1 MGAGLKKVAE
11 MFGYVAESAYL
22 CIQVSLKHYQIMEK
36 DNNKSVLTP
45 ALKRAGLTLTA
56 DRADVSIA
64 IKTYRLRQDLTQE
77 QLADKW
83 NISRYTIMR
92 LEAARPVSWEMTYK
106 VWARL
111 SEDLANENR
120 A

>member
-1 MGAGLKKVAE
+1 M
-11 MFGYVAESAYL
+11 
-22 CIQVSLKHYQIMEK
+22 
-36 DNNKSVLTP
+36 DNNNNKSVLTP

-77 QLADKW
+77 QLAEQW
-83 NISRYTIMR
+83 GISRYTIMR
-92 LEAARPVSWEMTYK
+92 LEAARPVSWEMTYR
-106 VWARL
+106 VWAKL
-111 SEDLANENR
+111 SDALTNETR

>member
-1 MGAGLKKVAE
+1 MDNKNTTN
-11 MFGYVAESAYL
+11 
-22 CIQVSLKHYQIMEK
+22 QVLAPSM
-36 DNNKSVLTP
+36 
-45 ALKRAGLTLTA
+45 KRAGLTLTA

-77 QLADKW
+77 QLAEKW

-111 SEDLANENR
+111 SEDLANEQR

>member
-1 MGAGLKKVAE
+1 MHPAVG
-11 MFGYVAESAYL
+11 
-22 CIQVSLKHYQIMEK
+22 KHPLQPSIM
-36 DNNKSVLTP
+36 DNNNNTNQVLAP
-45 ALKRAGLTLTA
+45 AMKRAGLTLTA
-56 DRADVSIA
+56 DRCDVSIA

-77 QLADKW
+77 QLAEQW
-83 NISRYTIMR
+83 GISRYTIMR

-111 SEDLANENR
+111 TEALTNEQK

>member
-1 MGAGLKKVAE
+1 MNN
-11 MFGYVAESAYL
+11 
-22 CIQVSLKHYQIMEK
+22 
-36 DNNKSVLTP
+36 DNNKNQVLAP
-45 ALKRAGLTLTA
+45 AMKRAGLTLTA

-64 IKTYRLRQDLTQE
+64 IKTYRLRQNLTQE

-111 SEDLANENR
+111 SDDLTQEQR
-120 A
+120 Q